1 MALKALL
8 GQAFS
13 VGKATYG
20 WDDVVLA
27 AEFSGDWARLRET
40 VRQGI
45 ACLRRMDQEE
55 EDSLEAEEL
64 ETAANEFR
72 YSRDLVSAEEMEA
85 WLGRW
90 GLTAEGWMDYV
101 RSSLLRQKWS
111 GRLADCVAQ
120 YSPSEQEVDERI
132 ATEAVCSGGLARWAR
147 VLAGRAAIHA
157 REEKEKPEGT
167 EPTRAQ
173 EKLARLEASFRRF
186 RERTLTPEAVRA
198 QIRSC
203 RTDWTRLDCQR
214 VSFPEE
220 GMAREAAL
228 CVREDGR
235 ALAEVASDADREIAS
250 EQVYLEE
257 MEPDIRADFFGAKRG
272 ALLGPVRRGDE
283 FVLYLVLDKVLPS
296 EDDAATVARA
306 EEAILQSIVA
316 REIDD
321 RVKWHSQP

>member
-1 MALKALL
+1 
-8 GQAFS
+8 
-13 VGKATYG
+13 
-20 WDDVVLA
+20 
-27 AEFSGDWARLRET
+27 
-40 VRQGI
+40 
-45 ACLRRMDQEE
+45 MDQEE
-55 EDSLEAEEL
+55 EDSLEAEEI

-72 YSRDLVSAEEMEA
+72 YARDLVSAEEMEA

-90 GLTAEGWMDYV
+90 GLTAEGWMDYI

-111 GRLADCVAQ
+111 GQLADCVAE

-132 ATEAVCSGGLARWAR
+132 ATEAVCSGTLGQWAR
-147 VLAGRAAIHA
+147 ALAGRAAIHA
-157 REEKEKPEGT
+157 SDKERPEGA
-167 EPTRAQ
+167 EPANAQ
-173 EKLARLEASFRRF
+173 EKLAGLEASFRRF

-198 QIRSC
+198 KIRSS

-235 ALAEVASDADREIAS
+235 ALAEVAGDADREIAS
-250 EQVYLEE
+250 EQVYLEDL
-257 MEPDIRADFFGAKRG
+257 EPGIRADFFGAKKG
-272 ALLGPVRRGDE
+272 ALLGPVKREDD

-296 EDDAATVARA
+296 EEDAATIARA

-321 RVKWHSQP
+321 RVKWHSRL